1 MYCPRHAWKW
11 LSGQSHHHKW
21 LAPWK
26 IWSVEEPVTLLVGT
40 KPRTSHCRSP
50 EGVRHGK
57 RKCLAIFNKRKR
69 KEHQSDQRRN
79 LFLMTNSHLQQT
91 RVCCNKSKLVVTKPL
106 LQQNYV
112 CCDKSFLTT
121 KICLCL
127 SQQNIC
133 HDNSDT
139 CGSSHQWQKICMLC
153 FVIINS
159 VPFNLL
165 CVFN

>member
-11 LSGQSHHHKW
+11 LSRQSHHHKW

-40 KPRTSHCRSP
+40 KPRTSHCRSRA
-50 EGVRHGK
+50 GVRHGK
-57 RKCLAIFNKRKR
+57 SAWWSLTKGRERSINQTSVETYFCW
-69 KEHQSDQRRN
+69 
-79 LFLMTNSHLQQT
+79 QT
-91 RVCCNKSKLVVTKPL
+91 RICNKHMFTATKVSL
-106 LQQNYV
+106 LRQNL
-112 CCDKSFLTT
+112 CCDKIMFVATNVLSQQ
-121 KICLCL
+121 KCLCL

-133 HDNSDT
+133 HDNNDT

-159 VPFNLL
+159 VSFNLL
-165 CVFN
+165 CVLN